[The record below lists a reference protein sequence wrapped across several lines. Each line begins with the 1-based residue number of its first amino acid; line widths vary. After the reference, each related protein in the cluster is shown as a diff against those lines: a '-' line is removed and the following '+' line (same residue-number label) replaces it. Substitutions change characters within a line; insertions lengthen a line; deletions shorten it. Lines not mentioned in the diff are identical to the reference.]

1 MQINKNNIKKII
13 LPSIIIIFIF
23 IVIFQIVLT
32 NQYNSINQIYNKNL
46 EQIIGTIKEKY
57 PNLNDK
63 DIIDILQNNNNQKEG
78 QDVFQKYGYTENM
91 QYIKTLDEQI
101 KSNIKINIAIVAL
114 LGICIIY
121 TSLYYIS
128 NQNKEINEINSYL
141 KKVNNGNYKLNIEQ
155 NDDDELSKLRN
166 ELYKTTILLREAAEN
181 SKKENKNL
189 SNALENISHQLKT
202 PITSVRIMIDN
213 LYENPEMDE
222 KTREDF
228 LKTIS
233 KQIDWISSLVIS
245 LLKLAKF
252 DSGTITMNDDIVDV
266 EKLIGGAIEN
276 LSILLDIKNIE
287 VITDVQPDLKFKLD
301 YNWQLEAL
309 TNIIKNSIEHSKENS
324 KIDIKVENSS
334 VMLKIIIKDYG
345 EGISKKDVNHIFQ
358 RFYKAENAANDS
370 IGIGLALAKTI
381 IEKDNGCISVTSKKG
396 EGTTFTIKYL
406 K

>member
-78 QDVFQKYGYTENM
+78 KDVFQKYGYTENM

-101 KSNIKINIAIVAL
+101 KANIKINIAIVAL
-114 LGICIIY
+114 LGICIICI
-121 TSLYYIS
+121 SLYYIS

-287 VITDVQPDLKFKLD
+287 VITDVQPDLEFKLD